1 MARSGSDLE
10 QMQADVVARALRDA
24 GFEVIYA
31 PPGAG
36 PDQLAEAALQE
47 DADAV
52 AVPPGEREDEADL
65 LGRELRERGVD
76 DVLVVSTEG
85 EPAEVA
91 NRLERGLGLD
101 GDS

>member
-1 MARSGSDLE
+1 
-10 QMQADVVARALRDA
+10 MQADVAARALRDA

-52 AVPPGEREDEADL
+52 AVPTGADGDRADVL
-65 LGRELRERGVD
+65 CAELRARGIE
-76 DVLVVSTEG
+76 DVLVVSTGG

-91 NRLERGLGLD
+91 SRLERGLGLD